1 MRRAFV
7 LDVLGIIRGNF
18 NEIIVVVNEDGDAM
32 IGIKK
37 VISKF
42 DNIVK

>member
-7 LDVLGIIRGNF
+7 LDVLGIIGGNF